1 MRHYFRTLVVLG
13 LLLGAVA
20 FGQSLEQILAQTG
33 LEPDLVAM
41 LTVEQGG
48 QKFLLVFVYIDER
61 TLTSNVRP
69 EIAQAIAPYVGQNA
83 VMIWGYSEAGAG
95 FDPGAIWF
103 AQGDAMVT
111 LSPDSVVP
119 IEGDFLSGTIPAM
132 TPVAAIVVLG
142 KAIDPAQPFEIH
154 YDNVAMAS
162 MAVNVTLAQASA
174 KAQSQTSTEVQAQA
188 EATAQAT
195 AQAQAEAS
203 VQTQGLEAEPC
214 GPCAEAEAQPCG
226 CDPCAWLSSWWTS
239 CCPEA
244 SAGCG
249 CDPCDPCSGGLIVP
263 FLLLLLLGL

>member
-1 MRHYFRTLVVLG
+1 MRRCGRVLVALG
-13 LLLGAVA
+13 LLLGVVA
-20 FGQSLEQILAQTG
+20 FGQSLEQVLAQTG

-61 TLTSNVRP
+61 TLSSNVRP

-119 IEGDFLSGTIPAM
+119 IEGDFLSGNIPAM
-132 TPVAAIVVLG
+132 PPVAAIVVLG
-142 KAIDPAQPFEIH
+142 EAIDPAQPFEIH
-154 YDNVAMAS
+154 YGDVAMAS

-174 KAQSQTSTEVQAQA
+174 EVQAQA

-203 VQTQGLEAEPC
+203 VQTQGLGAEPC
-214 GPCAEAEAQPCG
+214 AQAQPCP
-226 CDPCAWLSSWWTS
+226 CDPCAWLSQWWGG
-239 CCPEA
+239 CCPEG
-244 SAGCG
+244 SCE
-249 CDPCDPCSGGLIVP
+249 PCDPCSGGLIVP
-263 FLLLLLLGL
+263 LLLLLLLGL

>member
-1 MRHYFRTLVVLG
+1 MRRYFRALVVLG

-33 LEPDLVAM
+33 LEPDLVTM

-61 TLTSNVRP
+61 TLSSNVRP

-83 VMIWGYSEAGAG
+83 LMIWAYSEAGAN
-95 FDPGAIWF
+95 FDPEAIWF
-103 AQGDAMVT
+103 AQGRTWIA
-111 LSPDSVVP
+111 LPQAVVIP
-119 IEGDFLSGTIPAM
+119 VEGEFLSGTIPALA
-132 TPVAAIVVLG
+132 PVAAIVVLG
-142 KAIDPAQPFEIH
+142 EAIDPAQPFEIH
-154 YDNVAMAS
+154 YGDVAMAS
-162 MAVNVTLAQASA
+162 MTVAYATT
-174 KAQSQTSTEVQAQA
+174 QSQA
-188 EATAQAT
+188 EATAEVQAAAQAK

-203 VQTQGLEAEPC
+203 AQGEASVEVQAEVQAQGLEVETEPC
-214 GPCAEAEAQPCG
+214 GPCAEAQPCG

-239 CCPEA
+239 CCPE
-244 SAGCG
+244 GG

>member
-1 MRHYFRTLVVLG
+1 MLAVLG
-13 LLLGAVA
+13 LLLGVVA
-20 FGQSLEQILAQTG
+20 FGQSLEQVLAQTG

-61 TLTSNVRP
+61 TLSSNVRP

-111 LSPDSVVP
+111 LSPDSVVS
-119 IEGDFLSGTIPAM
+119 IEGDFLSGNIPAM

-142 KAIDPAQPFEIH
+142 EAIDPAQPFEIH
-154 YDNVAMAS
+154 YDDVAMAS

-174 KAQSQTSTEVQAQA
+174 EAQAQTSTEVQAQA
-188 EATAQAT
+188 EASAQAT

-203 VQTQGLEAEPC
+203 VQTQGLGAEPC
-214 GPCAEAEAQPCG
+214 AQAQPCP
-226 CDPCAWLSSWWTS
+226 CDPCAWLSQWWS
-239 CCPEA
+239 GCCPEG
-244 SAGCG
+244 S

-263 FLLLLLLGL
+263 LLLLLLLGL

>member
-119 IEGDFLSGTIPAM
+119 IEGDFLSGNIPAM

-142 KAIDPAQPFEIH
+142 EAIDPAQPFEIH
-154 YDNVAMAS
+154 YGDVAMAS

-174 KAQSQTSTEVQAQA
+174 EVQAQA
-188 EATAQAT
+188 EASAQAT

-203 VQTQGLEAEPC
+203 VQTQRLGAEPC
-214 GPCAEAEAQPCG
+214 AQAQPCP
-226 CDPCAWLSSWWTS
+226 CDPCAWLSQWWS
-239 CCPEA
+239 GCCPEG
-244 SAGCG
+244 S

-263 FLLLLLLGL
+263 LLLLLLLGL

>member
-13 LLLGAVA
+13 LFLGAVA

-95 FDPGAIWF
+95 FDPGTIWF
-103 AQGDAMVT
+103 AQGNAIVT
-111 LSPDSVVP
+111 LSPDSVIP

-174 KAQSQTSTEVQAQA
+174 EAQAQTSTEVQAQA
-188 EATAQAT
+188 EASAQAT
-195 AQAQAEAS
+195 AQAQAS
-203 VQTQGLEAEPC
+203 VQTQGVEAEPC
-214 GPCAEAEAQPCG
+214 GPCAEAEAQPCP
-226 CDPCAWLSSWWTS
+226 CDPCAWLSQWWGG
-239 CCPEA
+239 CCPQA
-244 SAGCG
+244 SEG